1 MVQQLPDYAG
11 LQILELLVRDKT
23 SWLACRISCKMYAHF
38 GKSVLQERLL
48 KLIPHDRVTDTGI
61 AWYAKVLAA
70 TSEKGDTAN
79 IQCFLKGLE
88 SPAGHTQIA
97 CLSYLTK
104 VTPSGDALVSQ
115 ALMAYIDKRKSAQ
128 CHWCCFDRDFCLLH
142 AFEALRKT
150 VDPDDSQAMRFLVD
164 NIFFAFVEDT
174 GRDSCEERRH
184 MPVVDALVELGKAGD
199 RDIVNILAV
208 RLETTRAST
217 SGPQIN
223 VLSAVGKLTNKG
235 NATIIN
241 SLLRLFSFA
250 EYENDC
256 SIMNA
261 VEATLLEVV
270 HTCDRSAIPELL
282 NLFLEKR
289 WRDAFRAVTRATR
302 GDYVY
307 KIKFDWEDYTEEEKD
322 DDNDDSE
329 GNSRKHTDTFM
340 DHFARNSTEE
350 IQ

>member
-38 GKSVLQERLL
+38 GKSVLRERLL

-70 TSEKGDTAN
+70 TSERGDTAS
-79 IQCFLKGLE
+79 IQCFLMGLE
-88 SPAGHTQIA
+88 SPARHTQIS

-104 VTPSGDALVSQ
+104 VTPSGDAFVSR
-115 ALMAYIDKRKSAQ
+115 ALMAYIDKRKSAE
-128 CHWCCFDRDFCLLH
+128 CHWYCSARDFCMLY
-142 AFEALRKT
+142 AFRALQKMI
-150 VDPDDSQAMRFLVD
+150 DPDDSHAMRFLVD
-164 NIFFAFVEDT
+164 NIFFTFVEDT
-174 GRDSCEERRH
+174 GRDSWEERRH

-270 HTCDRSAIPELL
+270 HTCDRSAISELL
-282 NLFLEKR
+282 NLLLEKR
-289 WRDAFRAVTRATR
+289 WRDAFRAVSRATR
-302 GDYVY
+302 GDYVCN
-307 KIKFDWEDYTEEEKD
+307 IKFDWEDNTEDK
-322 DDNDDSE
+322 NDDKNDDYE
-329 GNSRKHTDTFM
+329 ENSRKHTDAFM
-340 DHFARNSTEE
+340 NNPAKHS
-350 IQ
+350 